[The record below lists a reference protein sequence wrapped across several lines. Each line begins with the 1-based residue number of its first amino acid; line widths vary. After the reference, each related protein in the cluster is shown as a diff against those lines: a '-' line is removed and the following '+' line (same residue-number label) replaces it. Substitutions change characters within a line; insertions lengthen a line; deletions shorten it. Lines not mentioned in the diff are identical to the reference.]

1 MKRAANRFITG
12 DPDQH
17 ARVANAAEYTEELQL
32 YARVVGNGT
41 IRCVMRKSPTPAKRL
56 VQLVAEYWDAGVQ
69 VTQVVQCDSEQDE
82 VRQLARLE
90 RRILEASRRP
100 IR

>member
-1 MKRAANRFITG
+1 VKHAANRFIAG

-17 ARVANAAEYTEELQL
+17 ARVAHAAEYSLELPL
-32 YARVVGNGT
+32 YQRRVGNGT
-41 IRCVMRKSPTPAKRL
+41 ITCRMLKSPTPAKRL
-56 VQLVAEYWDAGVQ
+56 VQLVAEYYDAGVQ
-69 VTQVVQCDSEQDE
+69 VTQVVQCEDEPDE

-100 IR
+100 SR